1 MLRGLYIAASGM
13 LAQQVRHEIVANNLA
28 NADTAGYKADTALFR
43 TALDTA
49 VWRHR
54 DPQKGAPTPLVGALS
69 FGAEVDDVVTD
80 LRPGPIAFTGRPLDV
95 AIDGEGFFVV
105 NTPRGEHYT
114 RDGAFHQAADGT
126 LVTADGM
133 PVMGTRGAIR
143 SASAPLSIAPNG
155 DVLANGQVIDRLRVV
170 QLRNASKEGAN
181 RFVGNAQPLPQFN
194 LQVGALERSNVSVV
208 QAMVDMIVA
217 MRAYEASHRAV
228 LAHDETLQKAVN
240 DVGKV

>member
-1 MLRGLYIAASGM
+1 MLRGLHIAASGM
-13 LAQQVRHEIVANNLA
+13 LAQQVRHETVANNLA
-28 NADTAGYKADTALFR
+28 NADTTGYKADTAVFR
-43 TALDTA
+43 TALDA
-49 VWRHR
+49 AIWRHR
-54 DPQKGAPTPLVGALS
+54 DPQKGAPTPQVGALS

-80 LRPGPIAFTGRPLDV
+80 LRPGPIALTGRPLDV
-95 AIDGEGFFVV
+95 AIAGEGFFVV
-105 NTPRGEHYT
+105 NTPQGERYT
-114 RDGAFHQAADGT
+114 RDGAFHQVADGT
-126 LVTADGM
+126 LVTADGI

-155 DVLANGQVIDRLRVV
+155 DVLANGQVIDRLRIV

-181 RFVGNAQPLPQFN
+181 RFAGNAQPVQQFN

-217 MRAYEASHRAV
+217 MRSYEASHRAV

>member
-1 MLRGLYIAASGM
+1 MLRGLHIAASGM
-13 LAQQVRHEIVANNLA
+13 LAQQVRHETIANNLA
-28 NADTAGYKADTALFR
+28 NADTTGYKADEVAFR

-49 VWRHR
+49 IWRHR
-54 DPQKGAPTPLVGALS
+54 DPQKGAPTPQVGTLS
-69 FGAEVDDVVTD
+69 FGTEVDAVVTD
-80 LRPGPIAFTGRPLDV
+80 LRSAPIALTGRPLDV

-105 NTPRGEHYT
+105 NTPQGERYT
-114 RDGAFHQAADGT
+114 RDGAFRQAADGT

-133 PVMGTRGAIR
+133 PVMGTRGVIR
-143 SASAPLSIAPNG
+143 SATVPLTIAPNG
-155 DVLANGQVIDRLRVV
+155 DVLAGGQLVDRLRVV
-170 QLRNASKEGAN
+170 QLQNPVKQGAN
-181 RFVGNAQPLPQFN
+181 RFAGNAQPLPQFS

-228 LAHDETLQKAVN
+228 LAHDETLQRAVN

>member
-1 MLRGLYIAASGM
+1 MLRGLSIAASGM
-13 LAQQVRHEIVANNLA
+13 LAQQVRHETIAHNLA
-28 NADTAGYKADTALFR
+28 NADTTGYKADEVVFR
-43 TALDTA
+43 TALESA
-49 VWRHR
+49 IWRHH
-54 DPQKGAPTPLVGALS
+54 DPVKGAPTPTVGTLP
-69 FGAEVDDVVTD
+69 FGAEVDSIHTD
-80 LRPGPIAFTGRPLDV
+80 LRPGAIALTGRPLDV

-105 NTPRGEHYT
+105 NTPQGERYT
-114 RDGAFHQAADGT
+114 RDGSFRQAGDGT

-133 PVMGTRGAIR
+133 PVLGTRGVIR
-143 SASAPLSIAPNG
+143 SPNAVLSIAPNG
-155 DVLANGQVIDRLRVV
+155 DVLADGQVIDRLRLV
-170 QLRNASKEGAN
+170 QVQNAVKEGAN
-181 RFVGNAQPLPQFN
+181 RYAGNAQPLQQVS